1 MRDWLVFACVFG
13 TLPFVFKRPAIGIFL
28 FIVISLM
35 NPHRLAYG
43 AAYDFPFA
51 ALVAGVTLLALLLKP
66 RPRHLP
72 LGAIGVTL
80 LLFIAWV
87 TLTSFNALQP
97 QLVWPEWQRVGKT
110 LFMAL
115 LTMYALDGE
124 EDIRALAWVLGLSLA
139 VYGVKGGVFT
149 IATGGSYRVL
159 GPEGSYIEDNN
170 SLALA
175 LVMIAPLLW
184 YLHLQARRRWLRLG
198 MSAVALLT
206 LVAAAG
212 SYSRGALLAGGAM
225 LLFLWLK
232 SRDKLRTGLAV
243 LLVVPLI
250 YTIMPEQWF
259 ARMQTIDT
267 YQQDSSAM
275 GRINAWHFSINL
287 ASSRFLGGGFN
298 VFTRDMFFLYA
309 PDPLNYHVA
318 HSIYFQVL
326 GEHGVVGLLL
336 FLILLGCAWRSGTR
350 VIRACKGEPALR
362 WAGELAAMIQVSL
375 VGFAVGGAF
384 LSLAYYDLYYYMI
397 AALVL
402 LEKYLA
408 TRRAGASAPVPASP
422 SAQRIGAA

>member
-35 NPHRLAYG
+35 NPNRLAYG

-51 ALVAGVTLLALLLKP
+51 ALVAGVTMLALLLKP

-80 LLFIAWV
+80 
-87 TLTSFNALQP
+87 
-97 QLVWPEWQRVGKT
+97 
-110 LFMAL
+110 FMAL

-124 EDIRALAWVLGLSLA
+124 ADIRALAWVLGLSLA

-198 MSAVALLT
+198 MSAAALLT

-250 YTIMPEQWF
+250 
-259 ARMQTIDT
+259 
-267 YQQDSSAM
+267 
-275 GRINAWHFSINL
+275 
-287 ASSRFLGGGFN
+287 
-298 VFTRDMFFLYA
+298 
-309 PDPLNYHVA
+309 
-318 HSIYFQVL
+318 
-326 GEHGVVGLLL
+326 
-336 FLILLGCAWRSGTR
+336 RS
-350 VIRACKGEPALR
+350 E
-362 WAGELAAMIQVSL
+362 
-375 VGFAVGGAF
+375 
-384 LSLAYYDLYYYMI
+384 
-397 AALVL
+397 
-402 LEKYLA
+402 
-408 TRRAGASAPVPASP
+408 
-422 SAQRIGAA
+422 